1 MKKFLVQF
9 VALIIVIAGALLFYT
24 GSDPSLP
31 FIFEQAKYND
41 LTINETKLKV
51 EIADTQE
58 KRSKGLG
65 GREKL
70 ASDEGMLFIFQKV
83 DKHSFW
89 MKGLKFSLDFIWIK
103 DDLVVDILPN
113 VPPPVVGATDES
125 LPIYQPRVE
134 IDTVLEVNGG
144 VVERLK
150 IKIGDTIKL
159 TPL

>member
-24 GSDPSLP
+24 GSVPSLP
-31 FIFEQAKYND
+31 FITGQAKYNE

-65 GREKL
+65 GRESL
-70 ASDEGMLFIFQKV
+70 AQDSGMLFIFQKA

-89 MKGLKFSLDFIWIK
+89 MKGLNFPLDFIWIK
-103 DDLVVDILPN
+103 GNTVVDIITNAQQPS
-113 VPPPVVGATDES
+113 PSQKGED
-125 LPIYQPRVE
+125 LPIYLPKTE
-134 IDTVLEVNGG
+134 ADKVLEVNAG
-144 VVERLK
+144 VADRLK
-150 IKIGDTIKL
+150 IQAGDTITL